1 MAATRFAIA
10 SDGARIAYEES
21 GSGEGLLL
29 HSGGNYDRRTWSGI
43 REDFAAEYRVIV
55 FDQRGTGAS
64 DKTVDLAYDPSTTAG
79 DVIAIL
85 DHCGIA
91 RAHIG
96 GLSHG
101 GRVAMQVAVEHP
113 SRVVS
118 LTLVSTSPG
127 GPRDVRP
134 DPSASERSLLS
145 KMYSQEWLDAH
156 PGQLEEQQEVYATS
170 SAEVRAKRAAQA
182 HDLWDALSTI
192 AAPTLVLH
200 GTEDEVC
207 APENAHL
214 IAKRIPD
221 ARLVM
226 IPGGRHGMHREFR
239 GEVADAVLAFLR
251 AHPITRAAASL
262 GSPHTAGPVGPPS
275 RDQPT
280 S

>member
-1 MAATRFAIA
+1 MAETRFAIA
-10 SDGARIAYEES
+10 PDGARVAYEHR
-21 GSGEGLLL
+21 GRGEPLLL

-43 REDFAAEYRVIV
+43 GDDFAAEYRVIV

-64 DKTVDLAYDPSTTAG
+64 DKTLDLAYDPSTTAG

-85 DHCGIA
+85 DHCGID

-96 GLSHG
+96 GLSRG

-113 SRVVS
+113 SRVAS
-118 LTLVSTSPG
+118 LILVSTSPG

-145 KMYSQEWLDAH
+145 KMYSQEWIDAH
-156 PGQLEEQQEVYATS
+156 PGQLEEQREVYAAS
-170 SAEVRAKRAAQA
+170 SPEVRAKRADQG
-182 HDLWDALSTI
+182 HDLWDTLSTI

-207 APENAHL
+207 APKNARL
-214 IAKRIPD
+214 IAESIPD

-239 GEVADAVLAFLR
+239 DEVVAAILAFLS
-251 AHPITRAAASL
+251 AHPIVRAAAS
-262 GSPHTAGPVGPPS
+262 P
-275 RDQPT
+275 R
-280 S
+280 